1 MTAADPSAT
10 PIGLADDEQ
19 TPDAPREGDTVGS
32 YRLTKMLGSG
42 GMGTV
47 FLAEHHSIGRRVAIK
62 FLLPELSHYPDIVGR
77 FFDEARSV
85 NRINHENIV
94 EVFDFVR
101 SPERLSYIVM
111 EWLEG
116 TDLYQT
122 RKRDGPYPL
131 GRALVVCEQIASA
144 LTAAHK
150 VGIVHRDLKPEN
162 VFLIRRRNIQ
172 DFVKLLDFGLAKL
185 SADLP
190 MSRLPTQA
198 GIVMGTP
205 GYMPPE
211 QALGGAVD
219 GRSDIF
225 SLGMLLHWMLADK
238 VPDGGPGSEAPERN
252 LQGEELPD
260 QLRALMGACMKA
272 DPAERPQ
279 TMAEVFETL
288 TDLRRQIRGTDVLTV
303 MPRAPSKL
311 AMPVAIPLDDEE
323 TFEGQPTFRPRRLWL
338 VAAACAG
345 LALSAVA
352 VGYLMNTRNR
362 ADDPAATQVQAD
374 SPATKPVPS
383 PPAPAAE
390 PTPEPAGGDKRR
402 LSPP

>member
-1 MTAADPSAT
+1 MAAADTSLK
-10 PIGLADDEQ
+10 PIGAADDER
-19 TPDAPREGDTVGS
+19 TPDPPREGDTVGS
-32 YRLTKMLGSG
+32 YRLAKLLGSG

-101 SPERLSYIVM
+101 NREQLSYIVM
-111 EWLEG
+111 ELLEG

-131 GRALVVCEQIASA
+131 GRTLVVCEQIASA

-162 VFLIRRRNIQ
+162 VFLIRRRNNQ

-190 MSRLPTQA
+190 MSRQPTQA

-211 QALGGAVD
+211 QALGGTVD

-225 SLGMLLHWMLADK
+225 SLGVLLHWMLTDK
-238 VPDGGPGSEAPERN
+238 VPDEGPGSEAPERN

-260 QLRALMGACMKA
+260 QMRALLTACMKA
-272 DPAERPQ
+272 DPLDRPQ

-303 MPRAPSKL
+303 MPRAPSR
-311 AMPVAIPLDDEE
+311 AAIPAAESPSPEE
-323 TFEGQPTFRPRRLWL
+323 TDAEDGVARPRRLWML
-338 VAAACAG
+338 GAVGAAVVAAIAG
-345 LALSAVA
+345 YVLISRGHSSPDDRASIETEDDAVA
-352 VGYLMNTRNR
+352 
-362 ADDPAATQVQAD
+362 
-374 SPATKPVPS
+374 PS
-383 PPAPAAE
+383 GAPRKDQGLAPAAAE
-390 PTPEPAGGDKRR
+390 RHSK
-402 LSPP
+402 LPPP

>member
-1 MTAADPSAT
+1 MAAADHSLKPFGS
-10 PIGLADDEQ
+10 ADDET

-32 YRLTKMLGSG
+32 YRLTKLLGSG

-101 SPERLSYIVM
+101 NRERLSYIVM
-111 EWLEG
+111 ELLEG

-162 VFLIRRRNIQ
+162 VFLIRRRNNQ

-211 QALGGAVD
+211 QALGGTID
-219 GRSDIF
+219 GRSDVF
-225 SLGMLLHWMLADK
+225 SLGVLLHWMLADK
-238 VPDGGPGSEAPERN
+238 VPEGGPGSEAPERN

-260 QLRALMGACMKA
+260 QMRLLLTSCMKA
-272 DPAERPQ
+272 EPTERPQ
-279 TMAEVFETL
+279 TMAEVFEIL

-303 MPRAPSKL
+303 MPRAPSR
-311 AMPVAIPLDDEE
+311 ASIPAASPSVDEVSYE
-323 TFEGQPTFRPRRLWL
+323 EVREDGPRRLWL
-338 VAAACAG
+338 VGVVCA
-345 LALSAVA
+345 AVA
-352 VGYLMNTRNR
+352 FVAAISGYLLIARGHPDAPDR
-362 ADDPAATQVQAD
+362 ASIETQPE
-374 SPATKPVPS
+374 S
-383 PPAPAAE
+383 APASAPVEPEHAE
-390 PTPEPAGGDKRR
+390 KHPK
-402 LSPP
+402 LPPP

>member
-1 MTAADPSAT
+1 MAAADHSLKPLGSAE
-10 PIGLADDEQ
+10 DES

-32 YRLTKMLGSG
+32 YRLTKLLGSG

-101 SPERLSYIVM
+101 NRERLSYIVM
-111 EWLEG
+111 ELLEG

-162 VFLIRRRNIQ
+162 IFLIRRRNNQ

-190 MSRLPTQA
+190 MSRQPTQA

-211 QALGGAVD
+211 QALGGTID
-219 GRSDIF
+219 GRSDVF
-225 SLGMLLHWMLADK
+225 SLGMLLHWMVADK
-238 VPDGGPGSEAPERN
+238 VPEGGPGSEAPERN

-260 QLRALMGACMKA
+260 QMRALLTSCMKA
-272 DPAERPQ
+272 EPAERPQ

-303 MPRAPSKL
+303 MPRAPSRASL
-311 AMPVAIPLDDEE
+311 PAVSPTPAETDRAFDPEE
-323 TFEGQPTFRPRRLWL
+323 REGGSRRLWL
-338 VAAACAG
+338 VWALCAAAAFV
-345 LALSAVA
+345 AAVS
-352 VGYLMNTRNR
+352 GYLLTSR
-362 ADDPAATQVQAD
+362 AHPGTAPVEAGKGQVA
-374 SPATKPVPS
+374 P
-383 PPAPAAE
+383 PAAE
-390 PTPEPAGGDKRR
+390 KHSK
-402 LSPP
+402 LPPP